1 MSVQVLRVRFP
12 GLRLTLSVE
21 RPRRKR
27 ERHLPSADAIQL
39 GRDRLDRRFPS
50 IAEVEPNLAKLHM

>member
-12 GLRLTLSVE
+12 NLSLVLSVE

-27 ERHLPSADAIQL
+27 ERRLPPANAIEL
-39 GRDRLDRRFPS
+39 ERDRLTRRFPS
-50 IAEVEPNLAKLHM
+50 IAEIEPSLAKLRI